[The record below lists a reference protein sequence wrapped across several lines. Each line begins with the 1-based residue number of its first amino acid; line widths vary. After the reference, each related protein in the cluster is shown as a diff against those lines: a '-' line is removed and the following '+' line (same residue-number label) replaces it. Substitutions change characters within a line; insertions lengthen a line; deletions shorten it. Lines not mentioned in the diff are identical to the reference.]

1 MDPQAQFCHNPEC
14 PARGQLGRR
23 NIRVHSRKERR
34 YRCITC
40 GRTFAA
46 THDTPFYRL
55 KKPSELVLIV
65 LTLLCHGCPLQAIVA
80 AFGLD
85 ERTIAA
91 WRTRAG
97 RHGQQF
103 HEHHVLGGQVQ
114 LGHVQAD
121 ELYVKAVVRR
131 FWMAMAMAVPSRLWL
146 GGVVSARRDLS
157 LITTLVQMV
166 RRAAKSMA
174 FLVCVDGLASYVTA
188 FVRVFRD
195 PVHTGKAGRP
205 RLAAIPGLLLG
216 QVIKHHRGRC
226 LVEVTR
232 RVVLGTAEAITAVLA
247 ATGTG
252 TGINTSYIERLN
264 ATFRSALNPLV
275 RRGRAIVH
283 GEGVLTGWMYLV
295 GCAYNFCWNHDSLR
309 VAAPPGERLK
319 WRDQTPAMAAGL
331 TDHQWTMGELLSCP
345 IPLPP
350 WVAPKRRRRPPKRF
364 QDPQPV
370 PTSARFPVVLPAE
383 ISTPLSVVSPNLYQN
398 SCHLFCENV

>member
-1 MDPQAQFCHNPEC
+1 MDPQAQFCHNPNC
-14 PARGQLGRR
+14 PARGQRGRG
-23 NIRVHSRKERR
+23 NIRVHSRTERR
-34 YRCITC
+34 YRCTTC

-46 THDTPFYRL
+46 TQGTPLYRL
-55 KKPSELVLIV
+55 KKPTELVIIV

-91 WRTRAG
+91 WRDRSG
-97 RHGQQF
+97 RHAQHF
-103 HEHHVLGGQVQ
+103 HEHHVLSGQVE

-131 FWMAMAMAVPSRLWL
+131 FWMALAMAVPSRLWL

-157 LITTLVQMV
+157 LITTVVQMV
-166 RRAAKSMA
+166 RRAAKGLA

-195 PVHTGKAGRP
+195 PVRTGRAGRR
-205 RLAAIPGLLLG
+205 RLMAIPGLLLG
-216 QVIKHHRGRC
+216 QVIKRHCGRR
-226 LVEVTR
+226 LVGITR
-232 RVVLGTAEAITAVLA
+232 RVVLGTAEAIAAVLA

-264 ATFRSALNPLV
+264 ATFRGALCPLG
-275 RRGRAIVH
+275 RRGRAIVRS
-283 GEGVLTGWMYLV
+283 EGVLTGWMYLV

-309 VAAPPGERLK
+309 LAAPPGERLK
-319 WRDQTPAMAAGL
+319 WLERTPAMAAGL
-331 TDHQWTMGELLSCP
+331 TDHRWTMHELLSSP

-350 WVAPKRRRRPPKRF
+350 WVAPKRRGRPPKRL
-364 QDPQPV
+364 QVSQPV
-370 PTSARFPVVLPAE
+370 PT
-383 ISTPLSVVSPNLYQN
+383 
-398 SCHLFCENV
+398 